1 LPAKK
6 IEKLK
11 TGTIKQRVLIPNA
24 TPEQVYD
31 SLLSSKIHGEF
42 TGSPASVSARRGAK
56 FTAWDGYISGKN
68 VSLEKGSEIVQ
79 EWRTTEFPEEYD
91 SSILKIKLRKKGDG
105 TELTMLQTK
114 VPASQIKQYE
124 SGWYESYWDPMVQY
138 FQKKK

>member
-1 LPAKK
+1 MPAKK

-91 SSILKIKLRKKGDG
+91 SSILKIKLRKKDDG

>member
-1 LPAKK
+1 M
-6 IEKLK
+6 
-11 TGTIKQRVLIPNA
+11 
-24 TPEQVYD
+24 
-31 SLLSSKIHGEF
+31 
-42 TGSPASVSARRGAK
+42 SARRGAK

-91 SSILKIKLRKKGDG
+91 SSILKIKLRKKDDG

>member
-1 LPAKK
+1 MPAKK

-24 TPEQVYD
+24 TPKQVYNA
-31 SLLSSKIHGEF
+31 LLSSKIHGEF

>member
-91 SSILKIKLRKKGDG
+91 SSILKIKLRKKDDG